1 MARNPSIFISYAFLT
16 PCSRRRQNGL
26 PARPARRTSSP
37 AGESISAKTG
47 YGASAT
53 SPLPSGERDGVRGN
67 RGRFTKYW
75 YVCISLIILGF
86 FLSGC
91 PKKVVKIPPIEVPP
105 VRDPVAKLLDAFSSA
120 ESLQA
125 KASIR
130 IDTVRKGEELKFL
143 LNGVVLYKK
152 PDKIRILGYHPFGM
166 GVFDVLYRGG
176 EFLIFSPLQN
186 RAYTGEIS
194 EYRDLIA
201 KADIRISTEKPEG
214 SEVPDRIRIE
224 MPEKATRV
232 DVKLKEISI
241 NSSLSE
247 DAFQWDAPEGVEIKP
262 LAQFLKGK
270 KLE

>member
-1 MARNPSIFISYAFLT
+1 MVRRPFVFISHTFL
-16 PCSRRRQNGL
+16 
-26 PARPARRTSSP
+26 SP
-37 AGESISAKTG
+37 HP
-47 YGASAT
+47 

-67 RGRFTKYW
+67 QGRFNKYW
-75 YVCISLIILGF
+75 YVCISLIILCF

-91 PKKVVKIPPIEVPP
+91 PKKVAKIPPIEVPP
-105 VRDPVAKLLDAFSSA
+105 VKDPMTKLLDAFSSA

-130 IDTVRKGEELKFL
+130 LDTVRKGEALKFL
-143 LNGVVLYKK
+143 LNGVVLYER
-152 PDKIRILGYHPFGM
+152 PDKLRILGYHPFGI

-176 EFLIFSPLQN
+176 EFFLFSPLQN

-194 EYRDLIA
+194 EFADLIA
-201 KADIRISTEKPEG
+201 KANIKISTENPEG

-224 MPEKATRV
+224 MPEKETRL

-241 NSSLSE
+241 NQSLPK
-247 DAFQWDAPEGVEIKP
+247 DAFQWVAPEGVEIRP